1 MASPARACSSEEG
14 ILLETK
20 PKPLSKYLLRP
31 TRFICFASHLGL
43 LQTQNSIDS
52 CNMTIDENTTVESL
66 PLSLDSGDP
75 AFAMGLENE
84 LQENDTVEKSGMT
97 EQRKRTAPKG
107 QGRGRKKRCQTND
120 VGKSSEAFQQPD
132 SAMDL
137 ESQQQACD
145 IVQGQANK
153 RMKKLIPV
161 RPRKQQVPN
170 ELPKAKGK
178 GHQTFDVSRS
188 PKASQPTVPTGTE
201 KPVRVLINE
210 NKSPPEVLKVLMDR
224 LIRRMKIDKSADM
237 EKFIQLLNL
246 VFRLDIKF
254 LFAPIA
260 KALGTISR
268 QWPVRSDLD
277 NILKDIAKERAMGK
291 RSTFDEEMIL
301 RFEAVEQAIK
311 TSDEKRA
318 EDSAKVGELGEIFC
332 VEGVSTETLREK
344 LSTAFPFLFSE
355 EKSTKELPK
364 DNILQ
369 EISTTKVINQKTL
382 REKIAAAF
390 PNLCLTENVPWE
402 IPGDVDEEM
411 FAIECPTGF
420 TWPWD
425 EANAT
430 NEPRLSFED
439 LKNELLDVNNRDVKV
454 SDFHGLQDAI
464 NSAKGRIPDHLKIIV
479 EKIEQDRGE
488 VTPPDDLHKLLL
500 VLLSASVKEMEDL
513 AVHELNRPMLLIL
526 ERTPV
531 REISPGRHENGDD
544 FPI

>member
-1 MASPARACSSEEG
+1 MR
-14 ILLETK
+14 ILHFK
-20 PKPLSKYLLRP
+20 D
-31 TRFICFASHLGL
+31 
-43 LQTQNSIDS
+43 TQNSIDS
-52 CNMTIDENTTVESL
+52 GKMTIDEDTTVESL
-66 PLSLDSGDP
+66 PLSLDSGDR

-84 LQENDTVEKSGMT
+84 LQEDDTNEKSGIT
-97 EQRKRTAPKG
+97 GQRKRTAPKG
-107 QGRGRKKRCQTND
+107 QGRGRKKRGHTND
-120 VGKSSEAFQQPD
+120 VGKPSEAFQQPD
-132 SAMDL
+132 SAMEL

-153 RMKKLIPV
+153 MMKKLIPV
-161 RPRKQQVPN
+161 RPRKQQAPN

-178 GHQTFDVSRS
+178 GHQAFDVSRS
-188 PKASQPTVPTGTE
+188 PKASQPTVPMGTE
-201 KPVRVLINE
+201 KAVRVLVNE

-246 VFRLDIKF
+246 VFQLDIKF
-254 LFAPIA
+254 LFPTIA
-260 KALGTISR
+260 KTLETIST

-277 NILKDIAKERAMGK
+277 NILKDIAKERGLSK
-291 RSTFDEEMIL
+291 HSTFDEEMIL

-318 EDSAKVGELGEIFC
+318 EDLAKVGELGEILC

-355 EKSTKELPK
+355 EKETKKLPK

-369 EISTTKVINQKTL
+369 EISTTKVIDQKTL
-382 REKIAAAF
+382 REKISAAF
-390 PNLCLTENVPWE
+390 PSLCLTENVTWE

-464 NSAKGRIPDHLKIIV
+464 NSAKGHIPDHLKIIV

-513 AVHELNRPMLLIL
+513 AVNELNRPMLLIQ

-531 REISPGRHENGDD
+531 REISLGRHENGDD